1 VWSYGQCQQQRE
13 HDLSALRNH
22 IPGLI
27 ATLLGE
33 ESVCNVEVY
42 DYDLYG
48 AVANITID
56 LPAKEALELWLKLID
71 HLSYEDYKNVLS
83 LRWLG
88 DNNVSEEELVN
99 YIVKIMIKSKV
110 GPKALPGFN
119 AVRVVQEIRE

>member
-1 VWSYGQCQQQRE
+1 MGNANSSAE

-27 ATLLGE
+27 ATLLGK

-42 DYDLYG
+42 DDDLYG

-56 LPAKEALELWLKLID
+56 LPAKDALELWLKLID
-71 HLSYEDYKNVLS
+71 HLSYENYKTVLS

-99 YIVKIMIKSKV
+99 YIVKITIKSKV

-119 AVRVVQEIRE
+119 AVRIAQEIRE